1 MLKKT
6 ILKPGRVRRINGGFS
21 FIPHRFLSEGFLA
34 ALSQQELVLYF
45 FLVLVSDRN
54 GVSYYRYDAIC
65 GLLKMTLGDYIE
77 ARDGLIEKD
86 LLAFDGTVF
95 QVLSLPVKVSEKA
108 VPKEDAAR
116 VMQLITES
124 LEEVSHDR

>member
-45 FLVLVSDRN
+45 FLVLVSD
-54 GVSYYRYDAIC
+54 IC
-65 GLLKMTLGDYIE
+65 GLLKMTIGDYIE
-77 ARDGLIEKD
+77 ARDSLIEKD
-86 LLAFDGTVF
+86 LLSFDGTVF

>member
-1 MLKKT
+1 VQEVAMLKKT

-34 ALSQQELVLYF
+34 VLNQQELVLYF

-77 ARDGLIEKD
+77 IKGPYLKFTGLRTR
-86 LLAFDGTVF
+86 AGHR
-95 QVLSLPVKVSEKA
+95 Q
-108 VPKEDAAR
+108 R
-116 VMQLITES
+116 
-124 LEEVSHDR
+124 